1 MSQDTTAAPKL
12 LVRGIH
18 KSFDTE
24 RGKMNVLSGIDIAV
38 RAGQFVSIIGPSG
51 CGKSTLFNILA
62 GLIPHDGGN
71 IEFEGS
77 PVQHLRGRVGY
88 MLQRDLLMPWRTVLE
103 NVIVGLELKG
113 NPKSDSV
120 EKARHYL
127 DTFGLTQFENAY
139 PKELSGG
146 MRQRVALART
156 LLPDPDILLLDEPFS
171 ALDYQTRLFLE
182 GLLVDTVQETGKTV
196 ILVTHDIDEAV
207 ALSERIFVLSTR
219 PGRVKAVHDITLG
232 DRSPIGA
239 RRDSRFSS
247 YFELLCRE
255 LDIQT
260 GATTKKAA

>member
-1 MSQDTTAAPKL
+1 MIQESTAALKL
-12 LVRGIH
+12 SVRGIH
-18 KSFDTE
+18 KSFDAE
-24 RGKMNVLSGIDIAV
+24 RGKINVLSGIDIAV
-38 RAGQFVSIIGPSG
+38 RSGQFVSIIGPSG

-62 GLIPHDGGN
+62 GLIPHDGGE
-71 IEFEGS
+71 IQFEGK
-77 PVQHLRGRVGY
+77 PVSHLRGRIGY

-103 NVIVGLELKG
+103 NVIVGLEIQG

-120 EKARHYL
+120 ERARHYL
-127 DTFGLTQFENAY
+127 HTFGLTQFEHAY

-207 ALSERIFVLSTR
+207 ALSERIFVLSNR
-219 PGRVKAVHDITLG
+219 PGRVKAVHDIALG

-239 RRDSRFSS
+239 RRDPRFSS